1 MSTLTEELAVVDNLQ
16 SKWNDPTWQ
25 RRYRPIN
32 LWLIWIKLND
42 NSVNEWTLLRFIG
55 SPSLFSKKRNL
66 AMTSGKSSRLSFKF
80 SRGDSSATCSLWRP
94 PVQLATM
101 TRAISNW
108 LPSFFDSVWPWK
120 WKTHFFLPLNYPRD
134 VHALHTHTHR
144 LAAMNI
150 FIFLL

>member
-16 SKWNDPTWQ
+16 SKWNNPTWQ
-25 RRYRPIN
+25 RLYRPIN

-108 LPSFFDSVWPWK
+108 LPSFFHSVWPWK
-120 WKTHFFLPLNYPRD
+120 WKTHFFFFELSTRCAR
-134 VHALHTHTHR
+134 VTHTHR